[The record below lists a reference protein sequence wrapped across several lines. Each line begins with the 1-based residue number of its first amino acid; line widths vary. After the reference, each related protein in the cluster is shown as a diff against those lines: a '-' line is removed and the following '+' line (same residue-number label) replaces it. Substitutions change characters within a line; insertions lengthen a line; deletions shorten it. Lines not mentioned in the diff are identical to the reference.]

1 MSNLEY
7 KILGNFNVLLLRR
20 RIMSKGNAVRGRL
33 SLLLVA
39 LMILPSS
46 LAIFSYQTDNGHL
59 SDESRRN
66 AIGYVLDDQYSL
78 GDTESDNP
86 SHGWKG

>member
-1 MSNLEY
+1 MS
-7 KILGNFNVLLLRR
+7 
-20 RIMSKGNAVRGRL
+20 SDNAVRGRL

-59 SDESRRN
+59 SDESRMN
-66 AIGYVLDDQYSL
+66 AIDYVPDDQYSL
-78 GDTESDNP
+78 
-86 SHGWKG
+86 